1 MSRSL
6 IQPLCNTLSMRSTAE
21 QWALGDR
28 ALAAEPVGRSG
39 PRGGVGDRLDALA
52 DELGVDRKL
61 LRVLRGVANDWPKGK
76 RSKKLPWAVHNVL
89 RSLPESEKF
98 ELIKDITLTVRSA
111 RELVAARRQP

>member
-1 MSRSL
+1 
-6 IQPLCNTLSMRSTAE
+6 MRSTAE

-76 RSKKLPWAVHNVL
+76 RNKKLPWAVHNVL
-89 RSLPESEKF
+89 RSAPDRY
-98 ELIKDITLTVRSA
+98 ELIKDSTLTVRSA
-111 RELVAARRQP
+111 RELLTSRRAS